1 MHKLSDLSV
10 ISVTK
15 DAVHC
20 DVEDEVVILGLKDGV
35 YYGLNPVG
43 AFIWD
48 FIQEPKT
55 VAEIQDAVLEEYDV
69 SEEVCE
75 KDLIELITELSDKG
89 LIEVEGNLSNT
100 ECLERKN
107 L

>member
-1 MHKLSDLSV
+1 MIHKLSDLSV

-43 AFIWD
+43 AFIWNL
-48 FIQEPKT
+48 IQEPKT
-55 VAEIQDAVLEEYDV
+55 VAEIREAVLDEYDV
-69 SEEVCE
+69 EKEVCE
-75 KDLIELITELSDKG
+75 KDLMELLTELSDKG
-89 LIEVEGNLSNT
+89 LIEIEENL
-100 ECLERKN
+100 
-107 L
+107 

>member
-1 MHKLSDLSV
+1 MIHKLSDLSV

-43 AFIWD
+43 AFIWNL
-48 FIQEPKT
+48 IQKPKT
-55 VAEIQDAVLEEYDV
+55 VAEIRDAVLEEYDV
-69 SEEVCE
+69 EKEVCE
-75 KDLIELITELSDKG
+75 NDLMGLLTELSDKG
-89 LIEVEGNLSNT
+89 LVEVEET
-100 ECLERKN
+100 
-107 L
+107 

>member
-1 MHKLSDLSV
+1 MIHKISDLSV

-15 DAVHC
+15 EAVHC

-43 AFIWD
+43 AFIWNTI
-48 FIQEPKT
+48 IQEPKT
-55 VAEIQDAVLEEYDV
+55 VAEIRDAVLEEYDV

-75 KDLIELITELSDKG
+75 KDLMELLTELSDKG
-89 LIEVEGNLSNT
+89 LVEVEEITNQ
-100 ECLERKN
+100 
-107 L
+107 

>member
-1 MHKLSDLSV
+1 MIHKLSDLSV

-43 AFIWD
+43 AFIWNL
-48 FIQEPKT
+48 IQKPKT
-55 VAEIQDAVLEEYDV
+55 VAEIRDAVLKEYDV
-69 SEEVCE
+69 EKEVCE
-75 KDLIELITELSDKG
+75 NDLMELLTELSDKG
-89 LIEVEGNLSNT
+89 LVEVKET
-100 ECLERKN
+100 
-107 L
+107 

>member
-1 MHKLSDLSV
+1 MIHKISDLSV

-15 DAVHC
+15 EAVHC

-43 AFIWD
+43 AFIWNII
-48 FIQEPKT
+48 IQEPKT
-55 VAEIQDAVLEEYDV
+55 VAKIRDAVLEEYDV

-75 KDLIELITELSDKG
+75 KDLVELIAELSDKG
-89 LIEVEGNLSNT
+89 LVEVEEN
-100 ECLERKN
+100 
-107 L
+107 

>member
-1 MHKLSDLSV
+1 MIHKLSDLSV

-43 AFIWD
+43 AFIWGL
-48 FIQEPKT
+48 IQEPKN
-55 VAEIQDAVLEEYDV
+55 VADIRDAILEEYDV
-69 SEEVCE
+69 SREVCE
-75 KDLIELITELSDKG
+75 TDLMELLTELSDKG
-89 LIEVEGNLSNT
+89 LVEIE
-100 ECLERKN
+100 
-107 L
+107 